1 MAERSPLSLAW
12 ASKAECRPG
21 KDVFAPH
28 FDGLSVFPRLIPQ
41 AYTARMSIM
50 VSLSNHGAWQKKTC
64 QPEIGKEPYIW
75 EILFVKILNLA
86 LIVLTLYLV
95 GCSKSSEQTLATDTQ
110 TGSPMV
116 IGVCTPASL
125 KGNPVFNS
133 WYTPEYQSYTP
144 NGDAVAKIASMGDT
158 VQVLVFMGTWCGD
171 SKREVPRFFHIVD
184 AAKIPQ
190 GSITMYGVDRTKKT
204 SDGLAD
210 KYGITNVPTFIFLSG
225 GKEIGRIVE
234 SPKKSLEEDMV
245 EILGS
250 R

>member
-1 MAERSPLSLAW
+1 MER
-12 ASKAECRPG
+12 G
-21 KDVFAPH
+21 KKDLPT
-28 FDGLSVFPRLIPQ
+28 R
-41 AYTARMSIM
+41 
-50 VSLSNHGAWQKKTC
+50 NWQRAIYLGDT
-64 QPEIGKEPYIW
+64 
-75 EILFVKILNLA
+75 FVKILNLA